1 MSLPKVQEIRSRAQ
15 ARVAEVRTRVKARG
29 FAGQQVRLG
38 GGRLVEQARTRV
50 KARGFAGQQMRLGGG
65 AFVDQARRRA
75 NVAARRLAERK
86 PGVIPM
92 VKEFRPGE
100 RLRQF
105 FPQVTDR
112 GDMSVMDEGAYP
124 ADGRGISIM
133 PE

>member
-1 MSLPKVQEIRSRAQ
+1 M
-15 ARVAEVRTRVKARG
+15 
-29 FAGQQVRLG
+29 
-38 GGRLVEQARTRV
+38 
-50 KARGFAGQQMRLGGG
+50 AGQQMRLGGG
-65 AFVDQARRRA
+65 AFVEQARRRA
-75 NVAARRLAERK
+75 NVVARRMAERK

-100 RLRQF
+100 RLREF

>member
-1 MSLPKVQEIRSRAQ
+1 MSFPKMEEFRSRAQ
-15 ARVAEVRTRVKARG
+15 AKVAEVRTRARARG
-29 FAGQQVRLG
+29 FAGQQMQLG
-38 GGRLVEQARTRV
+38 GGRLVEQIRTRV
-50 KARGFAGQQMRLGGG
+50 RPRGLAGQQMRLGGG
-65 AFVDQARRRA
+65 AFVEQARRRA
-75 NVAARRLAERK
+75 DVAARRLTERK

-100 RLRQF
+100 RLREF
-105 FPQVTDR
+105 FTQVTDR

>member
-1 MSLPKVQEIRSRAQ
+1 MSLPKVQELRSRVQ
-15 ARVAEVRTRVKARG
+15 AKVAEVRTRARARG
-29 FAGQQVRLG
+29 L
-38 GGRLVEQARTRV
+38 
-50 KARGFAGQQMRLGGG
+50 AGQQMRIGGG
-65 AFVDQARRRA
+65 ALIEQARRKA
-75 NVAARRLAERK
+75 DIAARRLEVRRGK
-86 PGVIPM
+86 GIIPM

-100 RLRQF
+100 RIRRF